1 MPFQQKGDLGLRA
14 NEERQIHEELS
25 APPLF
30 ASKQDMTLRAA
41 PPSSPPRR
49 TEAHHWR
56 HLRDPCQPGGGT
68 GESVWQTLLTVPLP
82 LVSHPLAL
90 LQLPALATV
99 PLLRLVTSLELSWSF
114 AKTLPE
120 PAL

>member
-1 MPFQQKGDLGLRA
+1 MADFTDR
-14 NEERQIHEELS
+14 
-25 APPLF
+25 
-30 ASKQDMTLRAA
+30 
-41 PPSSPPRR
+41 
-49 TEAHHWR
+49 
-56 HLRDPCQPGGGT
+56 
-68 GESVWQTLLTVPLP
+68 PLP